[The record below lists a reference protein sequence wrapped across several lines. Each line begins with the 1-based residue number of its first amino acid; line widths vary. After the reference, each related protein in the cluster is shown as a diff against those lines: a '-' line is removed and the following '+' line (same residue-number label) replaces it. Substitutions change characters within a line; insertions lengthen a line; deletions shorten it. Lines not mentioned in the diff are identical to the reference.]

1 MIEVFLGVLLYAL
14 GSVRPHCSAARW
26 WSLWLEQGERQELE
40 WVVAWLL
47 YSEIIIA
54 SVTGLELWHHRMHRR
69 WVR

>member
-26 WSLWLEQGERQELE
+26 RLLRLEQGERQELE

-54 SVTGLELWHHRMHRR
+54 SVTGLELRYHRIHRR
-69 WVR
+69 